1 MNVLVI
7 GGTRGLGRAVVTAA
21 HAAGHTL
28 TAMARHAADFGE
40 ATPGIRL
47 VLGDAAD
54 ATDIDRAVAGQ
65 HAVVWTVGAPST
77 LRAVDVFSRG
87 TQFLLAAM
95 VRHGVRR
102 LVCVTGVGAGDDRGR
117 RGFLHDRVLGSLLRK
132 SIDADRGRQETQVR
146 ASAVDWTIVQP
157 SALTA
162 GRATGIEERE
172 QVRARLLDLFDR
184 DFPELRGRIS
194 RLENGPPVG
203 FPVQFRVSGENVA
216 TVRSIARQVAELMHK

>member
-117 RGFLHDRVLGSLLRK
+117 RGFLHDRVLGPLLRK

-162 GRATGIEERE
+162 GRATGLY
-172 QVRARLLDLFDR
+172 QTVTDAAPGSFK
-184 DFPELRGRIS
+184 RIS
-194 RLENGPPVG
+194 RADVADFIVANLDAPDFVH
-203 FPVQFRVSGENVA
+203 A
-216 TVRSIARQVAELMHK
+216 TVVLAG